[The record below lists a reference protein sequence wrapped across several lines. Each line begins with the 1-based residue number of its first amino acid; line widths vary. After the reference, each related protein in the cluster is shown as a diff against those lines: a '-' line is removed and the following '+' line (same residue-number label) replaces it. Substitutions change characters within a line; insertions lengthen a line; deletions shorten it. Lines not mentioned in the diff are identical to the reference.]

1 MNIYIYIHTIYIYI
15 YRYIYIYILDMSA
28 RRSGRL
34 VQPAR
39 PLEGAQRQL
48 RQGHGGRGL
57 CDNYLT
63 NMCVYIHTYIYTHI
77 T

>member
-1 MNIYIYIHTIYIYI
+1 
-15 YRYIYIYILDMSA
+15 MSA